1 MKYIHLKVGLALIFV
16 FGGWVSLCAQVRQGT
31 IIYERKIDV
40 HRHLQDEQMKAMV
53 PQFQT
58 AGYELLFRDSISV
71 YKVVP
76 KDDAP
81 DPFESG
87 GGGAHI
93 VMKFGGPGDDGVLYK
108 NFGSGRLM
116 EEATLGDKK
125 YRITDSIPVLPWK
138 LSEETVTI
146 LGHVCKK
153 AMTVTSRGSKVVAW
167 YAEEMAIPAGPDKF
181 SGLPGVVLKLDV
193 DSGSVVFMAT
203 KILSS
208 VDAGELKAP
217 SGGLVITRAGFEKKM
232 DEVIGPADA
241 QGRRMIRN

>member
-1 MKYIHLKVGLALIFV
+1 MKYMYLKVWLALTCV
-16 FGGWVSLCAQVRQGT
+16 FGGGGSLCAQIRQGT
-31 IIYERKIDV
+31 IIYEQKIDV

-71 YKVVP
+71 YKIVP

-81 DPFESG
+81 DPFES

-116 EEATLGDKK
+116 EEASLADKK
-125 YRITDSIPVLPWK
+125 YRITDSIPALAWK
-138 LSEETVTI
+138 LSEERVTI

-167 YAEEMAIPAGPDKF
+167 YAEEIAIPAGPDKF
-181 SGLPGVVLKLDV
+181 SGLPGIVLKLDV
-193 DSGSVVFMAT
+193 DSGGVVFTAT
-203 KILSS
+203 KILPS
-208 VDAGELKAP
+208 VEASELKAP

-232 DEVIGPADA
+232 DEVMGPADA
-241 QGRRMIRN
+241 QGRRIIRN